1 MLVLKNPPAIAGDVR
16 DVGLIPRSIR
26 SHGGGHDNPLQY
38 SCLENPVHRGAWQA
52 TVHGV
57 AQSQTRLERLS
68 REQGLIISDTPQEL
82 LSHGGKWGSRGSVNL
97 SAQDPGPIPSSYSCV
112 HPLKSVRRKESSICQ
127 SQHSWNLA
135 KTSWDIYSLTLF
147 SQGGMYGQSP
157 IQGTSV
163 LSGQVTQ
170 GEHRAS

>member
-1 MLVLKNPPAIAGDVR
+1 MEEGMTTHSSILAWRIPWTEEPGRLQSM
-16 DVGLIPRSIR
+16 GL
-26 SHGGGHDNPLQY
+26 
-38 SCLENPVHRGAWQA
+38 
-52 TVHGV
+52 
-57 AQSQTRLERLS
+57 QSQTRLERLS
-68 REQGLIISDTPQEL
+68 REQRLIISDTPQEL
-82 LSHGGKWGSRGSVNL
+82 LSHGGKWDSRGSVNL

-135 KTSWDIYSLTLF
+135 QTSWDIYSLTLF

-157 IQGTSV
+157 TQGTSV

-170 GEHRAS
+170 WEQRAS